1 MLVLDT
7 NVISEALRE
16 KPDPAIIAWLDAQ
29 PPASL
34 FTTTITLAEI
44 KYGIAIMP
52 AGKRKSTLLTA
63 ATLMFEDD
71 FQGRVLPFDSD
82 AAEAYAAIGAERRLA
97 GQPIDELDCQIA
109 AITQSRGGRLAT
121 RNVSDFANCGIDIVN
136 PWDVRVK
143 P

>member
-97 GQPIDELDCQIA
+97 GQPIDEPDCQDVYKRQL
-109 AITQSRGGRLAT
+109 ITGS
-121 RNVSDFANCGIDIVN
+121 N
-136 PWDVRVK
+136 
-143 P
+143 

>member
-16 KPDPAIIAWLDAQ
+16 KPDPAILAWLDAQ
-29 PPASL
+29 PRASL

-63 ATLMFEDD
+63 TTLMFED
-71 FQGRVLPFDSD
+71 VLPFDSD

-97 GQPIDELDCQIA
+97 GQPIDGPDCQIA

>member
-16 KPDPAIIAWLDAQ
+16 KPDPAILAWLDAQ

-71 FQGRVLPFDSD
+71 FQGRVLPF
-82 AAEAYAAIGAERRLA
+82 GAERRLA
-97 GQPIDELDCQIA
+97 GQPIDEPDCQIA

-136 PWDVRVK
+136 PWDARVK

>member
-16 KPDPAIIAWLDAQ
+16 KPDPAILAWLDAQ
-29 PPASL
+29 PPASH

-52 AGKRKSTLLTA
+52 TEKRKATLLTA
-63 ATLMFEDD
+63 ATLMFQDD

-82 AAEAYAAIGAERRLA
+82 AAECFAAIGAERQLA
-97 GQPIDELDCQIA
+97 GQPISEPDCQIA
-109 AITQSRGGRLAT
+109 AITLSRGGRLAT
-121 RNVSDFANCGIDIVN
+121 RNVRDFHNCGIDVVN
-136 PWDVRVK
+136 PWDARVK

>member
-82 AAEAYAAIGAERRLA
+82 AAEAYAAIGAERRLP
-97 GQPIDELDCQIA
+97 GQPIDEPDCQIA

>member
-16 KPDPAIIAWLDAQ
+16 KPDPAILAWLDAQ

-52 AGKRKSTLLTA
+52 AGKRKSALLTA

-97 GQPIDELDCQIA
+97 GQPIDEPDCQIA

-136 PWDVRVK
+136 PWDARVK

>member
-16 KPDPAIIAWLDAQ
+16 KPDPAILAWLDAQ
-29 PPASL
+29 PRVSL

-97 GQPIDELDCQIA
+97 GQPIDEPDCQIA

-136 PWDVRVK
+136 PWDARVK